1 MSKFIYRMQ
10 NILDLKEKLETQAR
24 MAYASQRAVLN
35 REEEKRD
42 ALIAQKEQI
51 EREIREM
58 SEGSLRALDLKHAS
72 EGITTMKYLIA
83 DQEKAVLREKR
94 ILDQKR
100 SELEEVMKERK
111 AQEKLREKAFAQFLK
126 DENAAESKMVD
137 ELTSY
142 SFGAKKINNV

>member
-1 MSKFIYRMQ
+1 MSKFVYRMQ

-24 MAYASQRAVLN
+24 MAYATQRAVLS

-42 ALIAQKEQI
+42 ALIARKEKLEQ
-51 EREIREM
+51 EIRDM
-58 SEGSLRALDLKHAS
+58 TGGNLKALDLKHAS

-83 DQEKAVLREKR
+83 DQEKAVLREER
-94 ILDQKR
+94 VLDAR
-100 SELEEVMKERK
+100 RAELEEIMKERK

-142 SFGAKKINNV
+142 SFGTKRSGNV

>member
-51 EREIREM
+51 EQEIREM

-83 DQEKAVLREKR
+83 DQEKAVLREER
-94 ILDQKR
+94 ILNQKR

-142 SFGAKKINNV
+142 SFGAKRSGNV

>member
-10 NILDLKEKLETQAR
+10 NILELKEKLETQAR
-24 MAYASQRAVLN
+24 MAYASQRIALS

-42 ALIAQKEQI
+42 ALVAEKERI
-51 EREIREM
+51 EQSIREM
-58 SEGSLRALDLKHAS
+58 TGGQLYVGDLKHAS

-83 DQEKAVLREKR
+83 DQEKAVLREQR
-94 ILDQKR
+94 ILDEKR

-111 AQEKLREKAFAQFLK
+111 AQEKLREKAFEQFMK
-126 DENAAESKMVD
+126 DENAAESKVVD

-142 SFGAKKINNV
+142 TYGAKRPGDA

>member
-1 MSKFIYRMQ
+1 
-10 NILDLKEKLETQAR
+10 
-24 MAYASQRAVLN
+24 MAYASQRVALN

-42 ALIAQKEQI
+42 ALIAKKERI
-51 EREIREM
+51 EQDIRDM
-58 SEGSLRALDLKHAS
+58 SDGNIHVGDLKHAS

-83 DQEKAVLREKR
+83 DQEKAVLREQR
-94 ILDQKR
+94 ILDEKR
-100 SELEEVMKERK
+100 DALEEVMKERK

-142 SFGAKKINNV
+142 SYGAKNVEQA